1 MSGLIEQLNNPFQKN
16 YPKWL
21 FICSAGM
28 LRSATAA
35 HLFAGEGINT
45 RCAGTEEYAVQP
57 IHENTI
63 LWADYIFVMEQIHVG
78 QLNKKFYPQPYIVLN
93 IPDKYEYNSPELK
106 DLLRKKIDE
115 WRKQP
120 KYPGR

>member
-35 HLFAGEGINT
+35 HLFASKGINT
-45 RCAGTEEYAVQP
+45 RCAGTEEYAIQP
-57 IHENTI
+57 IHENTL
-63 LWADYIFVMEQIHVG
+63 LWADKIFVMEHQHAIA
-78 QLNKKFYPQPYIVLN
+78 LNKRFLPQKDKPYIILN
-93 IPDKYEYNSPELK
+93 IEDKYDYRSPELIE
-106 DLLRKKIDE
+106 LLEKKMKE
-115 WRKQP
+115 FF
-120 KYPGR
+120 

>member
-35 HLFAGEGINT
+35 HLFASKGINT
-45 RCAGTEEYAVQP
+45 RCAGTEEYAIQP
-57 IHENTI
+57 IHENTL
-63 LWADYIFVMEQIHVG
+63 LWADKIFVMEHQHA
-78 QLNKKFYPQPYIVLN
+78 IVLN
-93 IPDKYEYNSPELK
+93 KRFLPQKDKPYIILNIEDKYDYRSPELIK
-106 DLLRKKIDE
+106 LLEKKMKE
-115 WRKQP
+115 FV
-120 KYPGR
+120 